1 MPFVCGLPIQCSMY
15 HEHSL
20 KIHIQLSRLH
30 HRYNKYHIICI
41 YLLSCGKNR
50 FKRFWTKAVEGKHP
64 GVCYPRSSCWW
75 TWSLDLPAVVSTYKI
90 TQTRQKNFSGSLSTT
105 IKSLQPTTRKSLQ
118 PKPNTK
124 EPTKLNFTD
133 TKKMP
138 QASCRWAPPPPS
150 SFRPSPPRIW
160 WVLRRSSSRHQPSAP
175 GSACHR
181 LGVWS
186 QEILGKTKSGL
197 KS

>member
-1 MPFVCGLPIQCSMY
+1 MPFVCSLPIQCGMY

-75 TWSLDLPAVVSTYKI
+75 TWSLDLPAVVSTYNI
-90 TQTRQKNFSGSLSTT
+90 TQTQQKNFSGSLNTWTSQTQ
-105 IKSLQPTTRKSLQ
+105 KRR
-118 PKPNTK
+118 PKRLVA
-124 EPTKLNFTD
+124 EPLLLRPLFARLHHGFGEFYADHRVD
-133 TKKMP
+133 TS
-138 QASCRWAPPPPS
+138 QA
-150 SFRPSPPRIW
+150 
-160 WVLRRSSSRHQPSAP
+160 HQA
-175 GSACHR
+175 AHA
-181 LGVWS
+181 
-186 QEILGKTKSGL
+186 TA
-197 KS
+197 